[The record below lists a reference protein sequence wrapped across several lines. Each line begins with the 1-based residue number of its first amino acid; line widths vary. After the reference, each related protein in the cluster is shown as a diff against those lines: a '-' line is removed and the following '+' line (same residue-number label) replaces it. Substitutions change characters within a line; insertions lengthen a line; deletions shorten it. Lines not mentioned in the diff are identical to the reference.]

1 MEALAKYVTIQSLPQ
16 ITESLKEYKSKIEE
30 RTAIASQVVV
40 TEENLKEIKK
50 LRAELNKE
58 YTMAESDR
66 KALLKQVSDPIDKFK
81 KAYDE
86 FVALPYKKADSDLKN
101 KIDNVSTALLH
112 RKSEK
117 LKVYFEEYAR
127 EFDVGFVDFESL
139 PIKITQSE
147 SMTSLRNKVND
158 YVNKTVEDVE
168 AIRQLPEDEQPE
180 VMAEYKKR
188 LNLSVVLAE
197 YHERKRRAAEEKAR
211 LEERKE
217 AAQQEAVRIERV
229 MESAP
234 VIVPAEPPKDEKI
247 YRTTFRVCGTKSQ
260 LLKLR
265 EFLSKEDLT
274 WETVK

>member
-1 MEALAKYVTIQSLPQ
+1 MEALMQYVTIQSLPQ
-16 ITESLKEYKSKIEE
+16 IAESLKELKSKIEE

-58 YTMAESDR
+58 FAAAETDR
-66 KALLKQVSDPIDKFK
+66 KALLRQVSEPIDSFK

-86 FVALPYKKADSDLKN
+86 FVSQPYKKADSDLKS
-101 KIDNVSTALLH
+101 KIDTVTAALIQE
-112 RKSEK
+112 KSEK
-117 LKVYFEEYAR
+117 LKAYFEEYVK
-127 EFDVGFVDFESL
+127 EFDVGFVAFESL
-139 PIKITQSE
+139 PIKVTQSE
-147 SMTSLRNKVND
+147 SMTSLKNKVND

-180 VMAEYKKR
+180 VMAEYKKK
-188 LNLSVVLAE
+188 LNLSTVLAE
-197 YHERKRRAAEEKAR
+197 YHERKRRAEEEKKR
-211 LEERKE
+211 LEARRE
-217 AAQQEAVRIERV
+217 QEKQETVRIERV
-229 MESAP
+229 IKTAP
-234 VIVPAEPPKDEKI
+234 VIVPAEPPKDEKV

-265 EFLSKEDLT
+265 EFLKENDIA

>member
-1 MEALAKYVTIQSLPQ
+1 MEALAQYVTIQSLPQ
-16 ITESLKEYKSKIEE
+16 ITESLKELKSKIEE
-30 RTAIASQVVV
+30 RTAIASQVVA

-58 YTMAESDR
+58 FAAAESDR
-66 KALLKQVSDPIDKFK
+66 KTLLKQVSEPIDSFK

-86 FVALPYKKADSDLKN
+86 YVSQPYKKADSELKS
-101 KIDNVSTALLH
+101 KIDTVTAALIEE
-112 RKSEK
+112 KSEK
-117 LKVYFEEYAR
+117 LKVYFEEYAS
-127 EFDVGFVDFESL
+127 EFKVDFVKFENL
-139 PIKITQSE
+139 PIKVTQSAT
-147 SMTSLRNKVND
+147 MTSLKNQINE

-180 VMAEYKKR
+180 IMAEYKKH

-197 YHERKRRAAEEKAR
+197 YHEHKRRAEEEKAH
-211 LEERKE
+211 LEARREQEK
-217 AAQQEAVRIERV
+217 QEAVRIERV
-229 MESAP
+229 METVPA
-234 VIVPAEPPKDEKI
+234 IVPAEPPKDEKI

-265 EFLSKEDLT
+265 EFLKENDIK

>member
-1 MEALAKYVTIQSLPQ
+1 MQYVTIQSLPQ
-16 ITESLKEYKSKIEE
+16 IAESLKELKSKIEE

-58 YTMAESDR
+58 YAAAETDR
-66 KALLKQVSDPIDKFK
+66 KALLKQVSEPIDYFK

-86 FVALPYKKADSDLKN
+86 CVAIPYKKAKEDLDGKV
-101 KIDNVSTALLH
+101 KTIEAALIEE
-112 RKSEK
+112 KSEK
-117 LKVYFEEYAR
+117 LKVYFEEYAS
-127 EFDVGFVDFESL
+127 EFKVDFVKFENL
-139 PIKITQSE
+139 PIKVTQSAT
-147 SMTSLRNKVND
+147 MTSLKNQINE
-158 YVNKTVEDVE
+158 YVNKVVEDVE
-168 AIRQLPEDEQPE
+168 AIKNLPEDEQPE

-197 YHERKRRAAEEKAR
+197 YHERKRRAEEEKAH
-211 LEERKE
+211 LEARREQAK
-217 AAQQEAVRIERV
+217 QESIRIEQV
-229 MESAP
+229 METAP
-234 VIVPAEPPKDEKI
+234 VIVPAEPKEEKI

-265 EFLSKEDLT
+265 EFLKENDIA

>member
-1 MEALAKYVTIQSLPQ
+1 MEALAQYVTIQSLPQ
-16 ITESLKEYKSKIEE
+16 ITESLKELKSKIEE

-58 YTMAESDR
+58 YAAAESDR
-66 KALLKQVSDPIDKFK
+66 KALLKQLSEPMDYFG
-81 KAYDE
+81 KAYNE
-86 FVALPYKKADSDLKN
+86 CVAIPYKKADADLKE
-101 KIDNVSTALLH
+101 KIKTIEATLID
-112 RKSEK
+112 RKREE
-117 LKVYFEEYAR
+117 LKIYYEEYAR
-127 EFDVGFVDFESL
+127 EFDVGFVAFDSL
-139 PIKITQSE
+139 PIKVTQSAT
-147 SMTSLRNKVND
+147 MTSLKNQVNE
-158 YVNKTVEDVE
+158 YVNKVVEDVE
-168 AIRQLPEDEQPE
+168 AIRQLPEDDQPE
-180 VMAEYKKR
+180 VMAKYKKR

-197 YHERKRRAAEEKAR
+197 YHERKRRAAEEKAQ
-211 LEERKE
+211 LEARKE

-234 VIVPAEPPKDEKI
+234 VIVPAEPPKDEKV

-265 EFLSKEDLT
+265 EFLKENDIA

>member
-1 MEALAKYVTIQSLPQ
+1 MEALAQYVTIQSLPQ
-16 ITESLKEYKSKIEE
+16 ITERLKELKSKIEE

-58 YTMAESDR
+58 YAAAESDR
-66 KALLKQVSDPIDKFK
+66 KTLLKQVSEPIDYFK

-86 FVALPYKKADSDLKN
+86 CVAIPYKKAKEDLDGKV
-101 KIDNVSTALLH
+101 KTIESALIGQK
-112 RKSEK
+112 REE
-117 LKVYFEEYAR
+117 LKVYFEEYAS
-127 EFDVGFVDFESL
+127 EFNISFVKFENL
-139 PIKITQSE
+139 PIKVTQSAT
-147 SMTSLRNKVND
+147 MTSLKNQVNE
-158 YVNKTVEDVE
+158 YVNKVVEDVE
-168 AIRQLPEDEQPE
+168 AIKHLPEDDQPE
-180 VMAEYKKR
+180 VMAEYKKH

-197 YHERKRRAAEEKAR
+197 YHERKRRAAEEKAQ
-211 LEERKE
+211 LEARKE

-265 EFLSKEDLT
+265 EFLKENDIA